1 MPHTIERRAARHVTL
16 FLAAALVPL
25 IAYSVITT
33 ISSLQ
38 ARLDELQQRA
48 LEQTRDLSALVDNQL
63 SRQLVLVS
71 SLALLPSLDDLSN
84 LGPFAEALRRTQAV
98 QPAWLFAFVA
108 DPDGRILIR
117 TGSSV
122 RSKVVDLDGF
132 QQVVERAVPS
142 IGSIA
147 TGTRQRAIPIRGPV
161 VRDGAV
167 KAVVVAAIRPD
178 VIGDE
183 LRRAGLPSQWTGTVI
198 DNEGRIVAR
207 TRDDATAVG
216 LAASAAA
223 LSARTRAT
231 EGIYEGRLLEGVPTI
246 SAFHMSSGTGYSV
259 HIGIPRAI
267 FRAPLN
273 QAIWIAVLGGGAS
286 LALAGAFLFLLAR
299 EIRLRRGEALALER
313 AQRMEA
319 LGRLTGGV
327 AHDFNNLLT
336 VITGNLEL
344 LGRRIPAA
352 SANRSFEAIRKA
364 ADRGANITR
373 GLLSFSRSGV
383 SRQVVVDINQQ
394 LREAL
399 GVVQQ
404 TLGPPSTVEL
414 DLDEGLPQVSLDP
427 VQFDLAL
434 LNLAANARD
443 AMPTPGTLR
452 ISSRAVPAL
461 DGPPSVAIAVSD
473 PGTGIP
479 PGVLKRVFEPF
490 FTTKGVGEG
499 SGLGLTQV
507 YGFAQ
512 NAGGIAQID
521 SRPGVGTTVTM
532 ILPGASD
539 PGAVELP
546 SIKTDPTTSSSAADR
561 ILLVDDNEALRTVTA
576 TYLRDCGFAVA
587 EAADA
592 AAAIGLLQQ
601 SSFEAIVS
609 DIVMPGAIDGLGLA
623 REVGRRWPLT
633 PLILISGYA
642 KSLADTGS
650 IGARI
655 LAKPFA
661 PAALVD
667 IIRQELDVA
676 GSASRALG

>member
-1 MPHTIERRAARHVTL
+1 
-16 FLAAALVPL
+16 LVPL

-38 ARLDELQQRA
+38 ARLHGLQQSA
-48 LEQTRDLSALVDNQL
+48 LEQTRDLSALVEAQL

-71 SLALLPSLDDLSN
+71 SLALLPALDDLSN
-84 LGPFAEALRRTQAV
+84 LAPFAEALRRTQAV
-98 QPAWLFAFVA
+98 QSAWLSAFVA

-117 TGSSV
+117 TSSSL
-122 RSKVVDLDGF
+122 RSKVVDLEGF
-132 QQVVERAVPS
+132 RQVVDRAVPS

-147 TGTRQRAIPIRGPV
+147 TGARQRSIPIRAPV
-161 VRDGAV
+161 VRNGAV

-178 VIGDE
+178 IIGEE
-183 LRRAGLPSQWTGTVI
+183 LRRAGLPAQWTGTVI
-198 DNEGRIVAR
+198 DNDGRIVAR
-207 TRDDATAVG
+207 THDDATAVG

-223 LSARTRAT
+223 LSARTQAT
-231 EGIYEGRLLEGVPTI
+231 EGIYEGRLLEGVPTV
-246 SAFHMSSGTGYSV
+246 SAFHVSPRTGYSV

-267 FRAPLN
+267 FRAPLD
-273 QAIWIAVLGGGAS
+273 QATWIAVLGGGAS
-286 LALAGAFLFLLAR
+286 LALAGVFLFLLAR
-299 EIRLRRGEALALER
+299 EISLRRGEALALER

-352 SANRSFEAIRKA
+352 GASRSFEAIRKA

-373 GLLSFSRSGV
+373 GLLSFSRAGF
-383 SRQVVVDINQQ
+383 SRHIVVDINQQ

-404 TLGPPSTVEL
+404 TLDPSSTVEL
-414 DLDEGLPQVSLDP
+414 DLDDGLPQVSLDP

-443 AMPTPGTLR
+443 AMLTPGTVR
-452 ISSRAVPAL
+452 ISSRAVAAL
-461 DGPPSVAIAVSD
+461 DGTPSVAIAVSD
-473 PGTGIP
+473 PGNGIP

-490 FTTKGVGEG
+490 FTTKGIGEG

-512 NAGGIAQID
+512 NAGGVAQID
-521 SRPGVGTTVTM
+521 SRPGVGTTVTI
-532 ILPGASD
+532 ILPGASE
-539 PGAVELP
+539 PGEAEP
-546 SIKTDPTTSSSAADR
+546 SIIETDSTASSSPAGR
-561 ILLVDDNEALRTVTA
+561 VLLVDDNEAVRSVA
-576 TYLRDCGFAVA
+576 AAYLRDCGFAVA

-592 AAAIGLLQQ
+592 ASAIGLLEQ

-609 DIVMPGAIDGLGLA
+609 DVVMPGAIDGIGLA

-642 KSLADTGS
+642 KSLADAGNV
-650 IGARI
+650 GARL

-667 IIRQELDVA
+667 VIRQEMDVA
-676 GSASRALG
+676 GRASRALG